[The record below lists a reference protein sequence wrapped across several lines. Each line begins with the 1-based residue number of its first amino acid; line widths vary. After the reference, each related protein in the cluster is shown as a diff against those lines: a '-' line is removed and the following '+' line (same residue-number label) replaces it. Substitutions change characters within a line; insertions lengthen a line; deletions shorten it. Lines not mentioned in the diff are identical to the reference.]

1 MARYDFI
8 PGGYKVHNDYLVN
21 IETGK
26 VWNTDK
32 TIEEL
37 EAEKNAPAE
46 QVPETVAEQGTEK
59 PVTMPTV
66 LAKKVSKKINKG

>member
-46 QVPETVAEQGTEK
+46 QVTETVAEQGTEQ
-59 PVTMPTV
+59 PVTIPTV
-66 LAKKVSKKINKG
+66 SAKKVTKKINKG